1 MNKFTSRILSLST
14 LVVCSLCTI
23 TATADSADAA
33 FPVIDDRQLWRFKV
47 SLDKRE
53 IGFHDFLVT
62 RQGARRMVE
71 INADFDV
78 KILFINAYSYDHD
91 NREIWQDG
99 CLQQIESETNDNGDL
114 LKVVGENVTDGF
126 TIVTN
131 GDDAPRTLGSSCV
144 RSFAYWNPVF
154 LESSQL
160 LNSQTGKIVDVT
172 ITGQGPDTLMI
183 DGQPV
188 PSTRYEIEMDEG
200 PITLWYT
207 RDSSQW
213 LALQAATE
221 SGRMLRYE
229 PVQLP
234 FSTSEDRARL
244 AAAASP

>member
-1 MNKFTSRILSLST
+1 MNKRVGQI
-14 LVVCSLCTI
+14 VSLCALTLGSVV
-23 TATADSADAA
+23 TQSAFADSADAA
-33 FPVIDDRQLWRFKV
+33 FPATAQQQLWRFKV

-53 IGFHDFLVT
+53 IGFHDFVVT
-62 RQGARRMVE
+62 RQGAQNTVE

-91 NREIWQDG
+91 NREIWKDG
-99 CLQQIESETNDNGDL
+99 CLQQIESETDDNGDL

-126 TIVTN
+126 TIITN
-131 GDDAPRTLGSSCV
+131 AGMPRTIGSPCV

-160 LNSQTGKIVDVT
+160 LNSQTGEIVDVT
-172 ITGQGPDTLMI
+172 ITGQGEDTLMI

-213 LALQAATE
+213 LGLQAATE
-221 SGRMLRYE
+221 GGRMLRYE

-234 FSTSEDRARL
+234 FSTGDDTARI

>member
-1 MNKFTSRILSLST
+1 MNKYTTRILSLSA
-14 LVVCSLCTI
+14 LMLGSICTQ
-23 TATADSADAA
+23 TAIADSANAA
-33 FPVIDDRQLWRFKV
+33 FPSIDDRQLWRFKV

-62 RQGARRMVE
+62 RQGARRTVE

-78 KILFINAYSYDHD
+78 KILFINAYSYDHG

-99 CLQQIESETNDNGDL
+99 CLQQIESNTDDNGDL
-114 LKVVGENVTDGF
+114 LKVFGENVTNGF
-126 TIVTN
+126 TIMTN
-131 GDDAPRTLGSSCV
+131 ADDAPRTLGSSCV
-144 RSFAYWNPVF
+144 RSFAYWNPAF

-160 LNSQTGKIVDVT
+160 LNSQTGEVVDVT
-172 ITGQGPDTLMI
+172 ITGQGEDTLMI

-188 PSTRYEIEMDEG
+188 ASMRYEIQMDEG

-221 SGRMLRYE
+221 GGRMLRYE

-234 FSTSEDRARL
+234 FSTDADRARL

>member
-1 MNKFTSRILSLST
+1 MNSQLTRILSLTT
-14 LVVCSLCTI
+14 LVTGCLFTL
-23 TATADSADAA
+23 TTLADSADGA
-33 FPVIDDRQLWRFKV
+33 FPAAEEQELWRFKV

-62 RQGARRMVE
+62 RQGAQRTVE

-91 NREIWQDG
+91 NREVWQDG
-99 CLQQIESETNDNGDL
+99 CLQQIESKTDDNGDL

-126 TIVTN
+126 TIVTSA
-131 GDDAPRTLGSSCV
+131 DDAPRTFGSPCI

-160 LNSQTGKIVDVT
+160 LNSQTGEIVDVT
-172 ITGQGPDTLMI
+172 ITGQGEDTLMI
-183 DGQPV
+183 DGRPV
-188 PSTRYEIEMDEG
+188 QSTRYEIEMDEG

-207 RDSSQW
+207 RDSTQW

-221 SGRMLRYE
+221 GGRTLRYE

-234 FSTSEDRARL
+234 FSTGDGSPRL
-244 AAAASP
+244 AAVASP

>member
-1 MNKFTSRILSLST
+1 MNKRARRILSLTALILGSVCTQTT
-14 LVVCSLCTI
+14 L
-23 TATADSADAA
+23 ADSADAA
-33 FPVIDDRQLWRFKV
+33 FSTTGDQQLWRFKV

-62 RQGARRMVE
+62 RQGAQRTVE

-91 NREIWQDG
+91 NREIWKDG
-99 CLQQIESETNDNGDL
+99 CLQKIESATDDNGDQIN
-114 LKVVGENVTDGF
+114 VVGENVSEGF
-126 TIVTN
+126 TILTSA
-131 GDDAPRTLGSSCV
+131 GAPRTIDSPCV
-144 RSFAYWNPVF
+144 RSFAYWNPAF

-160 LNSQTGKIVDVT
+160 LNSQTGEIVDVT
-172 ITGQGPDTLMI
+172 ITGRGEETLTI
-183 DGQPV
+183 DGRQI
-188 PSTRYEIEMDEG
+188 PSTRYEIEMEEG

-221 SGRMLRYE
+221 GGRTLRYE

-234 FSTSEDRARL
+234 FTTSDESARL
-244 AAAASP
+244 AAGASP